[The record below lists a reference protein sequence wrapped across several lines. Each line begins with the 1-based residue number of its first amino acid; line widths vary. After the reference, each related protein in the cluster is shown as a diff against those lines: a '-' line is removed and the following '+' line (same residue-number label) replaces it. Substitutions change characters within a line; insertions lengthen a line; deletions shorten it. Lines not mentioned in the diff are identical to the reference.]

1 VQGDGEETAG
11 TNEEVRGGP
20 EVGNAEIPRTVGS
33 TLPLTWERRRE
44 RNGSEVELRQ
54 TPQEVLPERLRALPH
69 PARFVTEYEPHLR
82 HQAIEEVVS
91 LFERL
96 RHSLGRPDAATRLEQ
111 LKLYLTETYRHSVAD
126 PETRDFATA
135 ISMLQDVLR
144 PHWSELSPGTL
155 DEVSTVLEE
164 LRYEK
169 RLNRSILERFY
180 RQLSLPLGDVWLELD
195 DEKEGPPVDA
205 PLP

>member
-1 VQGDGEETAG
+1 
-11 TNEEVRGGP
+11 
-20 EVGNAEIPRTVGS
+20 
-33 TLPLTWERRRE
+33 
-44 RNGSEVELRQ
+44 
-54 TPQEVLPERLRALPH
+54 
-69 PARFVTEYEPHLR
+69 
-82 HQAIEEVVS
+82 
-91 LFERL
+91 
-96 RHSLGRPDAATRLEQ
+96 
-111 LKLYLTETYRHSVAD
+111 
-126 PETRDFATA
+126 
-135 ISMLQDVLR
+135 MLQDVLR

>member
-1 VQGDGEETAG
+1 
-11 TNEEVRGGP
+11 
-20 EVGNAEIPRTVGS
+20 
-33 TLPLTWERRRE
+33 
-44 RNGSEVELRQ
+44 
-54 TPQEVLPERLRALPH
+54 
-69 PARFVTEYEPHLR
+69 
-82 HQAIEEVVS
+82 
-91 LFERL
+91 
-96 RHSLGRPDAATRLEQ
+96 LEQ